1 MLGVGAFPSL
11 KTSRPS
17 FQGIVVV
24 AFILYSGKA
33 SYVSTDLV
41 LGGREDGHIE
51 SIVIL
56 VWRESSIK

>member
-17 FQGIVVV
+17 SLGIVVV
-24 AFILYSGKA
+24 AFILYSGKV
-33 SYVSTDLV
+33 SCVSTDLV
-41 LGGREDGHIE
+41 WGGGHIE